1 VGLERADD
9 AGVYRVSDT
18 LALIQTVDFFT
29 PVVDDPYRFG
39 QIAAANA
46 LSDVYAMGGVPKTAM
61 NLVAFPVKEMDLSI
75 LRQIIQGGL
84 DKMTEAGVV
93 LVGGHSIEDKELKYG
108 LSVTGFVH
116 PDRVLTKKNLQP
128 GDRLILTKPLGT
140 GIVNTAVK
148 AGMAPPELVEQVT
161 RLMAAL
167 NRTAAEVM
175 ARFDVS
181 ACTDVTGF
189 GLLGHLAEMVSGSGR
204 GVRIDSR
211 KVPMAVK
218 VIVDNAASQQNVQ
231 RFLESQGF
239 QVTME
244 RQGPD
249 YMVIGTCRSDPGEHA
264 RAATVPE
271 VDAKKIMVLCAAD
284 RMGFG
289 DDDLGLKLMVN
300 FLRTL
305 KEMGPELWRLVFVNN
320 GVKLTIDGS
329 EVLAD
334 LKAYENAGLKILVC
348 GTCLNHFKLLE
359 RKQVGETTNMLD
371 IVTAA
376 QLADKVITI

>member
-1 VGLERADD
+1 LCGIHIPTDENVLVGLERADD

-29 PVVDDPYRFG
+29 PVVDDPYYFG

-61 NLVAFPVKEMDLSI
+61 NLVAFPVKDMDLSI

-116 PDRVLTKKNLQP
+116 PDRVLTKKNLKP

-148 AGMAPPELVEQVT
+148 AGMAPPELVERVT

-167 NRTAAEVM
+167 NRKAGEVM
-175 ARFDVS
+175 ARFDVH

-189 GLLGHLAEMVSGSGR
+189 GLLGHLAEMVSGSGS
-204 GVRIDSR
+204 GVRLFSNR
-211 KVPMAVK
+211 VPVFPEALEYASMGLIPAGAHKNREFREAMVAFDEAVGRSLRDVLFDPQTSGGLLISVSGAQAGDLLK
-218 VIVDNAASQQNVQ
+218 SLADAGVVPSA
-231 RFLESQGF
+231 E
-239 QVTME
+239 
-244 RQGPD
+244 
-249 YMVIGTCRSDPGEHA
+249 IG
-264 RAATVPE
+264 E
-271 VDAKKIMVLCAAD
+271 VLP
-284 RMGFG
+284 
-289 DDDLGLKLMVN
+289 
-300 FLRTL
+300 
-305 KEMGPELWRLVFVNN
+305 GPEEIIR
-320 GVKLTIDGS
+320 VK
-329 EVLAD
+329 
-334 LKAYENAGLKILVC
+334 
-348 GTCLNHFKLLE
+348 
-359 RKQVGETTNMLD
+359 
-371 IVTAA
+371 
-376 QLADKVITI
+376 